1 MVSSK
6 PGRKPSA
13 VQTSNQAR
21 QSDRGRTSRA
31 GRAAD
36 DAKQHSQTGATPAK
50 ATLKRYLIVIE
61 KANGNYGAHAPDLPG
76 CGALGDTLE
85 ETLANMKKAIEMH
98 VKAMNEDGDDIP
110 EPSTIGDYIE
120 IPEPRKAKTA

>member
-1 MVSSK
+1 
-6 PGRKPSA
+6 
-13 VQTSNQAR
+13 
-21 QSDRGRTSRA
+21 
-31 GRAAD
+31 
-36 DAKQHSQTGATPAK
+36 
-50 ATLKRYLIVIE
+50 VIE

-85 ETLANMKKAIEMH
+85 ETLANMNKAIEMH